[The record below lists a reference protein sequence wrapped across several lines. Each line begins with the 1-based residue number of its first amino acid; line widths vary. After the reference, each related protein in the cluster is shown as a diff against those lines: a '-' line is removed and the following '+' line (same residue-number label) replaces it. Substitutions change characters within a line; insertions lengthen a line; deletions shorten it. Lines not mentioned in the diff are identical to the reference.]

1 MSKPEHHD
9 VIVIGAGIAGLR
21 CAHDLVHAKGATDVL
36 VVDAMD
42 RVGGRILA
50 DREFIPGMTVEVGAE
65 FMHGANTS
73 LTRLAEQQH
82 WAVREIF
89 TWAQVRSSCCALGGS
104 TSSRGGSDCG
114 AAACACMLVYHHVRF
129 LGFTPTASINQP
141 LIREPRLAIDNL
153 LAFIRMQ

>member
-21 CAHDLVHAKGATDVL
+21 CAHDLVHTKGATDVL

-50 DREFIPGMTVEVGAE
+50 DRAFIPGMAVEVGAE

-89 TWAQVRSSCCALGGS
+89 TWAQVRSSCRDLAGS
-104 TSSRGGSDCG
+104 TSSRGGSRM
-114 AAACACMLVYHHVRF
+114 CMFVYHRVHF

-141 LIREPRLAIDNL
+141 LIRGLRLAVDNL
-153 LAFIRMQ
+153 LAFIRMR

>member
-1 MSKPEHHD
+1 MSTAAAEHHD

-21 CAHDLVHAKGATDVL
+21 CAHDLVHAKGAADVL

-50 DREFIPGMTVEVGAE
+50 DREFIPGMAIEVGAE

-73 LTRLAEQQH
+73 LTRLAEQQR

-89 TWAQVRSSCCALGGS
+89 TWAQVRCSSDCAFDES
-104 TSSRGGSDCG
+104 REHRGGLASFTYNCISPCVC
-114 AAACACMLVYHHVRF
+114 AYACMH
-129 LGFTPTASINQP
+129 TPHR
-141 LIREPRLAIDNL
+141 LISH
-153 LAFIRMQ
+153 